1 MKKGGENKSGAAKV
15 KFSFGWQPAW
25 FARQFPHFLSLSFQ
39 RPVRIH
45 LGDAVPLFSFF
56 ANLSASVKNAS
67 LHEAASTGDLAL
79 VERIVAA
86 RRDYV
91 NAKDK

>member
-1 MKKGGENKSGAAKV
+1 M
-15 KFSFGWQPAW
+15 
-25 FARQFPHFLSLSFQ
+25 
-39 RPVRIH
+39 RIH